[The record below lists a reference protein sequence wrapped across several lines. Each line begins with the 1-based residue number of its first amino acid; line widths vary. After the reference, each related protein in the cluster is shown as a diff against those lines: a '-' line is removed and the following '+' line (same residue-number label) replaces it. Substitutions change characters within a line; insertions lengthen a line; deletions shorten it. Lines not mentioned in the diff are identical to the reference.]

1 MYQDSNER
9 GFLKLNGKLVRYHQ
23 TYHYEHPDQA
33 LILTAVHKISL
44 IHCFCCVLYVCIN
57 GENARNNQ
65 DHNLKHYGL
74 RPITNKDKRYFNCD
88 LDIHHTGIIQGVFS
102 MKNIQAIPNHRPLFL
117 FLFML
122 VLTSLIA
129 SNSANAGDDRS
140 IKGDLRKNIQYS
152 MGEYITKQTIDGK
165 LYVFDAV
172 QNKLLTLTS
181 GKPRPGIVKDGE
193 FYLTCA
199 DYTDQDGNKID
210 LDFMVRKS
218 GEKYITT
225 QTIVHAVDEKY
236 RPYHVRDRNN

>member
-1 MYQDSNER
+1 VY
-9 GFLKLNGKLVRYHQ
+9 
-23 TYHYEHPDQA
+23 PDQA
-33 LILTAVHKISL
+33 LRLTVALKTTL
-44 IHCFCCVLYVCIN
+44 TYCFYYALYKYNN
-57 GENARNNQ
+57 GENTKNNE

-74 RPITNKDKRYFNCD
+74 RPIINRDKHYFNYD
-88 LDIHHTGIIQGVFS
+88 LAIRNTAIIQGIFS
-102 MKNIQAIPNHRPLFL
+102 MKNTQAIPDQRPLFL

-122 VLTSLIA
+122 VLTGLIA

-140 IKGDLRKNIQYS
+140 IKGELRENIQNS
-152 MGEYITKQTIDGK
+152 MEKYITKQTIDGK

-181 GKPRPGIVKDGE
+181 GKLRPGIVKDGE

-199 DYTDQDGNKID
+199 DYTDQNGNKID

-218 GEKYITT
+218 GKTFITT
-225 QTIVHAVDEKY
+225 QTIVHAVEDKY

>member
-1 MYQDSNER
+1 M
-9 GFLKLNGKLVRYHQ
+9 
-23 TYHYEHPDQA
+23 
-33 LILTAVHKISL
+33 
-44 IHCFCCVLYVCIN
+44 N
-57 GENARNNQ
+57 GENTKNNQ

-74 RPITNKDKRYFNCD
+74 RPIINKDKYYFNRD
-88 LDIHHTGIIQGVFS
+88 LDIRHTAIIQGIFS
-102 MKNIQAIPNHRPLFL
+102 MKNIQAIPNQRPLFL
-117 FLFML
+117 FVFML
-122 VLTSLIA
+122 ALTGLIA

-140 IKGDLRKNIQYS
+140 IKGELRKNIQNS
-152 MGEYITKQTIDGK
+152 MGDYIAKQTIDGK

-218 GEKYITT
+218 GKTFITT
-225 QTIVHAVDEKY
+225 QTIVHAVEDKY